1 MFPKMADNV
10 CMNDFEKGMAS
21 IGQLH
26 PVPFPYSD
34 YPPPN
39 NAWKDAAK
47 SFSQAGNSLRF
58 ALNNLLNAERKS
70 KQMP

>member
-1 MFPKMADNV
+1 MV
-10 CMNDFEKGMAS
+10 S

-47 SFSQAGNSLRF
+47 SFHKAGNSLRF
-58 ALNNLLNAERKS
+58 ALNNLLNTERKS
-70 KQMP
+70 EQMP